1 MPLLSKNSFGDLLGA
16 TFGEIGQHFIPTSGH
31 TEGEQTSDK
40 KLLVAIGLNK
50 QTCIRDLSVRRRTPY
65 RDGFADSISYVDPMC
80 IVAYYCK
87 QKIDR

>member
-40 KLLVAIGLNK
+40 KLLVAIGLSK

-65 RDGFADSISYVDPMC
+65 RDGFADSISYVEIIC
-80 IVAYYCK
+80 ALLHTIANK
-87 QKIDR
+87 K